1 MNRPIPVVL
10 ATRDLLSGDGFS
22 KNTTKLHDAR
32 GGRVTMYG
40 DSRGDAASRKITAA
54 AAAAI

>member
-1 MNRPIPVVL
+1 MPVVL
-10 ATRDLLSGDGFS
+10 ATSDLLSGDGFS